1 MSVVSGGRTIFCEG
15 KQNSLDYELLS
26 RLVEGIVGDRYT
38 IVPAGSK
45 FTFAI
50 FAQGYFFP
58 NKAQRY
64 IIFRDRDF
72 DVQPPSTIQLLQ
84 LGNRL
89 GNRSIALTY
98 RSCIENYLLDPD
110 LIHTYW
116 TTKYTEKLDN
126 PISSWGHGNSPG
138 VEAISMWIE
147 SSARNLQFYQ
157 AVRWALG
164 DLLRMSTAREQ
175 LKTTWTGGSGKLPD
189 LLDLQSCQNQA
200 LELIN
205 QFRQAVDSVTPENFE
220 ASLNSYQQLF
230 TQEDF
235 WIQKQYLIWF
245 HGKDIQKQMHKQ
257 KPNYPPLKKR
267 KGGDFFD
274 WAITKLDIT
283 QHPDLV
289 ALKARIEQL

>member
-15 KQNSLDYELLS
+15 KQSSLDYELLG
-26 RLVEGIVGDRYT
+26 RLVEGISSDRCT
-38 IVPAGSK
+38 IIPAGSK
-45 FTFAI
+45 FTFSI

-58 NKAQRY
+58 SEVINQRY
-64 IIFRDRDF
+64 IVFRDRDF
-72 DVQPPSTIQLLQ
+72 DVQPTSTIQLLQ
-84 LGNRL
+84 LGNRT
-89 GNRSIALTY
+89 IALTY

-116 TTKYTEKLDN
+116 TAKHTDN
-126 PISSWGHGNSPG
+126 PTSRWAHGNSPG

-147 SSARNLQFYQ
+147 SSAKNLQFYQ

-175 LKTTWTGGSGKLPD
+175 LKTTWTGGSGKLPE
-189 LLDLQSCQNQA
+189 LLDLQNCQNQA

-205 QFRQAVDSVTPENFE
+205 QFRQAVDSVTPKNFE

-235 WIQKQYLIWF
+235 WTHNQYLI
-245 HGKDIQKQMHKQ
+245 
-257 KPNYPPLKKR
+257 
-267 KGGDFFD
+267 
-274 WAITKLDIT
+274 
-283 QHPDLV
+283 
-289 ALKARIEQL
+289 

>member
-1 MSVVSGGRTIFCEG
+1 VIVSVVSGGRTIFCEG
-15 KQNSLDYELLS
+15 KQSSLDYELLS
-26 RLVEGIVGDRYT
+26 RLVEGISSDRCT
-38 IVPAGSK
+38 IIPAGSK
-45 FTFAI
+45 FTFSI

-58 NKAQRY
+58 NEVISQRY
-64 IIFRDRDF
+64 IVFRDRDF
-72 DVQPPSTIQLLQ
+72 DVQPTSTIQLLQ

-89 GNRSIALTY
+89 GNRTIALTY

-116 TTKYTEKLDN
+116 KAKYAEKLDN
-126 PISSWGHGNSPG
+126 PTSTWAHGNSPG
-138 VEAISMWIE
+138 VEAISIWIE
-147 SSARNLQFYQ
+147 SCAKNLQFYQ

-175 LKTTWTGGSGKLPD
+175 LKTTWTGGSGKLPE

-235 WIQKQYLIWF
+235 WTQKQYLIWF
-245 HGKDIQKQMHKQ
+245 HGKDLKKEMQRQQ
-257 KPNYPPLKKR
+257 PNYISLSS
-267 KGGDFFD
+267 FFD
-274 WAITKLDIT
+274 WAVTKLDIT

-289 ALKARIEQL
+289 ELRARIEQL

>member
-1 MSVVSGGRTIFCEG
+1 MSVVSSGRTIFCEG
-15 KQNSLDYELLS
+15 KQSSLDYELLS
-26 RLVEGIVGDRYT
+26 RLVEDISSDRCT
-38 IVPAGSK
+38 IIPAGSK
-45 FTFAI
+45 FTFSI

-58 NKAQRY
+58 DEVVSQRY
-64 IIFRDRDF
+64 IVFRDRDF
-72 DVQPPSTIQLLQ
+72 DVQPTSTIQLLQ

-89 GNRSIALTY
+89 GNRTIALTY

-116 TTKYTEKLDN
+116 TEKYIERLDN
-126 PISSWGHGNSPG
+126 PTSRWAHGNSPG

-147 SSARNLQFYQ
+147 SCAKNLQFYQ

-175 LKTTWTGGSGKLPD
+175 LKTTWTGGSGKLPE
-189 LLDLQSCQNQA
+189 LLDLQNCQNQA

-205 QFRQAVDSVTPENFE
+205 QFRQAVNSVTPETFE

-235 WIQKQYLIWF
+235 WTQKQYLIWF
-245 HGKDIQKQMHKQ
+245 HGKDLKKEMQRQQ
-257 KPNYPPLKKR
+257 PNYISLSS
-267 KGGDFFD
+267 FFD
-274 WAITKLDIT
+274 WAVTKLDLT
-283 QHPDLV
+283 QHPDLME
-289 ALKARIEQL
+289 LRARIEQL

>member
-1 MSVVSGGRTIFCEG
+1 MIVSVVSGGRTIFCEG
-15 KQNSLDYELLS
+15 KQSSLDYELLS
-26 RLVEGIVGDRYT
+26 RLVEGISSDRCT
-38 IVPAGSK
+38 IIPAGSK
-45 FTFAI
+45 FTFSI

-58 NKAQRY
+58 NEVISQRY
-64 IIFRDRDF
+64 IVFRDRDF
-72 DVQPPSTIQLLQ
+72 DVQPTSTIQLLQ

-89 GNRSIALTY
+89 GNRTIALTY

-116 TTKYTEKLDN
+116 KAKYAEKLDN
-126 PISSWGHGNSPG
+126 PTSTWAHGNSPG
-138 VEAISMWIE
+138 VEAISIWIE
-147 SSARNLQFYQ
+147 SCAKNLQFYQ

-175 LKTTWTGGSGKLPD
+175 LKTTWTGGSGKLPE

-235 WIQKQYLIWF
+235 WTQKQYLIWF
-245 HGKDIQKQMHKQ
+245 HGKDLKKEMQRQQ
-257 KPNYPPLKKR
+257 PNYISLSS
-267 KGGDFFD
+267 FFD
-274 WAITKLDIT
+274 WAVTKLDIT

-289 ALKARIEQL
+289 ELRARIEQL